1 MSGISESSNKLKCLV
16 LSKLSELQK
25 KVCRLFGIIVNPKI
39 VFDLR
44 GQAAGQANYLKN
56 KIRFNRDLLEK
67 FTDEFV
73 SQTVPHEFAHLVAYA
88 KFGPR
93 IKPHG
98 AEWQLVMVALGVKPA
113 RTHNFEVMP
122 AR

>member
-1 MSGISESSNKLKCLV
+1 MSESSNKLECLV
-16 LSKLSELQK
+16 LDKLSELQK
-25 KVCRLFGIIVNPKI
+25 KVCRLFGVTVNPEV

-88 KFGPR
+88 KFGRR

-98 AEWQLVMVALGVKPA
+98 SEWQSVMVALGVKPV
-113 RTHNFEVMP
+113 RTHNFEVIG
-122 AR
+122 